1 MPTELKKTDVVVIGL
16 GATGGVAVLP
26 LAQAGLSVVGL
37 EAGGWMQT
45 RDFAPDEIRNNFRAW
60 PQAVQKT
67 HHEIPT
73 HRPRANAPSSP
84 RLTVPPML
92 NAVGGTSLHY
102 WAQSW
107 RLNPWDFKVVSETT
121 RRYGQIGRAHV

>member
-1 MPTELKKTDVVVIGL
+1 MTTNLRKTDVVVIGL

-26 LAQAGLSVVGL
+26 LTQAGLDVVGL
-37 EAGGWMQT
+37 EAGTWLQT
-45 RDFAPDEIRNNFRAW
+45 KDFAPDEIRNNFRAW
-60 PQAVQKT
+60 PHAVQKT

-73 HRPRANAPSSP
+73 HRPHANAPSSP
-84 RLTVPPML
+84 RLTIPPML

-107 RLNPWDFKVVSETT
+107 RLNPWDFKVVTETA
-121 RRYGQIGRAHV
+121 RRYGVSRIP